1 MAKLEESRA
10 PTSEDLEKTDIIIR
24 WAELKNAIGALEKT
38 LVCREGNI
46 KLIFA
51 HFTEKFYAF
60 FFATQFYVSE
70 EERKKVEKLFEELE
84 RGKIDPFKAMKIAKD
99 YVWECYKRGMFLE
112 EEVIGEEG

>member
-1 MAKLEESRA
+1 MEETKA
-10 PTSEDLEKTDIIIR
+10 PTAEDLEKVDIIIR
-24 WAELKNAIGALEKT
+24 WAELKNAIGALEKI
-38 LVCREGNI
+38 LICREGNI

-70 EERKKVEKLFEELE
+70 EARKEVENLFEELE
-84 RGKIDPFKAMKIAKD
+84 KGKVDPFKAIKTAKN